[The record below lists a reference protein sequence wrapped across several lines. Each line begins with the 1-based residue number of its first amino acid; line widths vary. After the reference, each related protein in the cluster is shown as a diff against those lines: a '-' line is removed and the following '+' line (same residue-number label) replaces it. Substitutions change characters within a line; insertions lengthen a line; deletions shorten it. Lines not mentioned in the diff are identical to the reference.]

1 MNRMEI
7 LDGLSPSLQVTIPRG
22 RMLWEHGMRV
32 DARGEHRMVVDTKF
46 GVFSEVRVLVAGPP
60 VVKDAPAGG
69 TRKALDVVFDVE
81 IDAIIED
88 LGDQRVV
95 IAGNLVERIQC
106 PVGADKVG
114 MSEGFF
120 RCFSFARIKGKELPD
135 KVE

>member
-1 MNRMEI
+1 MEI
-7 LDGLSPSLQVTIPRG
+7 LNGLSPSLQVTIPRG
-22 RMLWEHGMRV
+22 GMLRKHRMRV
-32 DARGEHRMVVDTKF
+32 DARGEHRVVVNTKF
-46 GVFSEVRVLVAGPP
+46 GVFSEVRVLVTGPP
-60 VVKDAPAGG
+60 VVKDTTAGG
-69 TRKALDVVFDVE
+69 TRKALDVIFDIE
-81 IDAIIED
+81 IDAIIEH

-120 RCFSFARIKGKELPD
+120 CSFSVAWIKGKELPD